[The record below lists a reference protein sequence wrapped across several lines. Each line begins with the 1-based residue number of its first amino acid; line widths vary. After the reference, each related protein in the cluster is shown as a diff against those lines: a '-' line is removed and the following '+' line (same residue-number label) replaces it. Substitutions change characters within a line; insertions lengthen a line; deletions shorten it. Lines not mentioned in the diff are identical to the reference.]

1 MGTPHNSAEKGDIA
15 KVVLMPGDPLRAK
28 FIAETY
34 LEDYKCYTSVRNV
47 YGYTGY
53 YKGKR
58 ISVQASGMGS
68 PSMAIYS
75 YELYNMYDVETIIR
89 IGSAGA
95 ISDEL
100 ELGDVVLANGV
111 CTDSAFASQYKLP
124 GTFTPTADFTLLQK
138 AVKVLD
144 ERKDT
149 YKVGT
154 VLSSDVFYGEDET
167 LLTDW
172 KKVNALCVE
181 METMAL
187 YCNAVRCGKKALAMF
202 TISDCPLRGLV
213 MPTDERRTGFT
224 KMLEAALEIAVD
236 EA

>member
-28 FIAETY
+28 LIAETY
-34 LEDYKCYTSVRNV
+34 LENYFCYNTVRNV
-47 YGYTGY
+47 FGYTGY

-58 ISVQASGMGS
+58 ISVQASGMGC

-75 YELYNMYDVETIIR
+75 YELYNIYDVDTIIR

-95 ISDEL
+95 ISDDL
-100 ELGDVVLANGV
+100 NLGDVVLANGI
-111 CTDSAFASQYKLP
+111 CTDSAYASQYRLP
-124 GTFTPTADFTLLQK
+124 GTFTPTADFSLLLN
-138 AVKVLD
+138 AVKVLND
-144 ERKDT
+144 RKDS

-154 VLSSDVFYGEDET
+154 VLSSDTFYVEDESF
-167 LLTDW
+167 LTDW

-181 METMAL
+181 MESMAL
-187 YCNAVRCGKKALAMF
+187 YCNAVRSGKKALAMF
-202 TISDCPLRGLV
+202 TISDCPLRGEA
-213 MPTDERRTGFT
+213 MEADERRTGFT
-224 KMLEAALEIAVD
+224 KMLEAALEVAEK